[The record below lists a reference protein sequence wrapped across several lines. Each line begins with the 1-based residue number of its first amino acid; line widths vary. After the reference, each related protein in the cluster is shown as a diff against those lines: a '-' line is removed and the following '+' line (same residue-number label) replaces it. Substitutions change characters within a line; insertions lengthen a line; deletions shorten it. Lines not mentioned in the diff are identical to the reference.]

1 MTCQG
6 AGLVGAMTAV
16 FLGRRGYTVIMYEG
30 RPDPRA
36 GAGSGECPGAGG
48 AAGDSAM
55 HGRLANATKR
65 SINLAL
71 SHRGLCALKKVGLEK
86 QVLVEAV
93 PMEGR
98 MIHPRGQTDVGAGSI
113 FQPYEHKPGHAIYS
127 ISREELNFAL
137 LAEVEKMRN
146 VSIVFSAKFESF
158 DKASST
164 CTFMVGEGADAAKRH
179 VVCDFV
185 VGADG
190 AFSKVRDAL
199 GRIER
204 LNFSRE
210 YIKTAYKEL
219 SIPPTEAG
227 EFAMAPHA
235 LHIWPRDEFMLIGL
249 PNADKSFTCT
259 LFMPFEDL
267 EKIKTGA
274 DAVEFFKQYFPDVAK
289 DDFKLMPRMAAGVCV
304 CVRFHACVCARDL
317 GYLGANGADG
327 GGGAGAAD
335 FFGNPTSPLLS
346 VTCDPWHHKDKMI
359 IIGEGQAVHPLACAS
374 CVRVRA
380 RVVRVPLCLSV
391 SVCFSPPPLL
401 VLFGGRPHKHGRR
414 GPEDALPHP
423 YL

>member
-1 MTCQG
+1 
-6 AGLVGAMTAV
+6 MTAV
-16 FLGRRGYTVIMYEG
+16 FLGRRGYKVVVYEG
-30 RPDPRA
+30 RADPRA
-36 GAGSGECPGAGG
+36 GEGGECPGAGG
-48 AAGDSAM
+48 AAGADSAM

-71 SHRGLCALKKVGLEK
+71 SHRGLCALQKVGLEK
-86 QVLVEAV
+86 HVLVEAV

-98 MIHPRGQTDVGAGSI
+98 MIHPRGQTDVGSGSV

-137 LAEVEKMRN
+137 LAEIDKMPN
-146 VSIVFSAKFESF
+146 VSVVFSAKFESF
-158 DKASST
+158 DKASNT
-164 CTFMVGEGADAAKRH
+164 CVFNVGEGASAKKQS
-179 VVCDFV
+179 VACDFV

-219 SIPPTEAG
+219 SIPPTDKG
-227 EFAMAPHA
+227 EFAMEPHA

-259 LFMPFEDL
+259 LFMPFKDL
-267 EKIKTGA
+267 DEVKTA
-274 DAVEFFKQYFPDVAK
+274 SDAVDFFRKYFPDVAK
-289 DDFKLMPRMAAGVCV
+289 DDFKLMPRMAS
-304 CVRFHACVCARDL
+304 
-317 GYLGANGADG
+317 
-327 GGGAGAAD
+327 D

-359 IIGEGQAVHPLACAS
+359 IIGE
-374 CVRVRA
+374 RI
-380 RVVRVPLCLSV
+380 
-391 SVCFSPPPLL
+391 
-401 VLFGGRPHKHGRR
+401 FG
-414 GPEDALPHP
+414 
-423 YL
+423 